1 MKVSISLSL
10 DVASLVAYHTLME
23 NESIHF
29 ISLDVASLVA
39 YQFALFKRNSPSG
52 VGLTPRV
59 CLASQTSSLGIT
71 V

>member
-39 YQFALFKRNSPSG
+39 YQFALFKRNSPSF
-52 VGLTPRV
+52 R
-59 CLASQTSSLGIT
+59 
-71 V
+71 